1 MIKLGRNILFIC
13 HENRAR
19 SQMAEGLA
27 NYYKKGD
34 AMIFSAGFEPAK
46 EVHPLAIEVMNEI
59 DIDIS
64 KQKPKDIDEINLEE
78 IDLVIT
84 LCDTA
89 CPVLPPNTAYE
100 HWELIDPAN
109 VKGTKNEKLRIFR
122 EVRDILKVRIK
133 KLMAGRIIKQDYIT

>member
-1 MIKLGRNILFIC
+1 MGRNILFIC

-19 SQMAEGLA
+19 SQMAEAFA
-27 NYYKKGD
+27 NYYKNGD
-34 AMIFSAGFEPAK
+34 YRIYSAGFEPAK

-59 DIDIS
+59 GIDIS
-64 KQKPKDIDEINLEE
+64 RQRPKDIDEINLEE

-89 CPVLPPNTAYE
+89 CPVLPPNTKRD

-109 VKGTKNEKLRIFR
+109 VQGTRSEKSRVFR
-122 EVRDILKVRIK
+122 EVRDILKERIK
-133 KLMAGRIIKQDYIT
+133 KMLGNRAIKQDYIM